1 MILGSWKTYWNS
13 KSIVIV
19 IVMDIPNAMTMDA
32 LTTTHGLACQWF
44 EVLIKKVYVFN
55 QGIELVK
62 ETLHI

>member
-1 MILGSWKTYWNS
+1 
-13 KSIVIV
+13 
-19 IVMDIPNAMTMDA
+19 MDIPNAMTMDA